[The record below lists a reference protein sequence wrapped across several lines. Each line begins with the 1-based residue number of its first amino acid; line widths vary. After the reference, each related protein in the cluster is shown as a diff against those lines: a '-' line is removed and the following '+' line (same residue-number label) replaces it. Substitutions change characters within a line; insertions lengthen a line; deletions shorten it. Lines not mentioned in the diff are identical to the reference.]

1 MEKRIHVRRRIR
13 LNIFEAVAGTVYKGQ
28 IGYDWRPDVFVFV
41 GITGAFMG
49 YVYFMVISER
59 GVERCM
65 YGDEVMDDL
74 DWTSL

>member
-1 MEKRIHVRRRIR
+1 
-13 LNIFEAVAGTVYKGQ
+13 VYKGQ